1 MRLGDNVVLVG
12 SVVIRRGARS
22 ESDLEDRRT
31 PQTAAVMCPECG
43 AALAQAAQLHEGE
56 QVMCKHCDARL
67 EVIRLLPL
75 ELDWVYAEAYQ
86 APE

>member
-1 MRLGDNVVLVG
+1 
-12 SVVIRRGARS
+12 
-22 ESDLEDRRT
+22 
-31 PQTAAVMCPECG
+31 MCPECG